1 MPAGY
6 TYHGLHHTDYV
17 LNACEQYI
25 VILGLSSHEECLLK
39 TAALM
44 HDIGLIW
51 SYNDHEDASI
61 LYVKEVMPQWG
72 FHEDDISQ
80 ICKMIAA
87 TKIPQEPYDLL
98 NR

>member
-1 MPAGY
+1 MIIKKKTVFDKIKNEMPAGY

-51 SYNDHEDASI
+51 SYNDHEDTSI
-61 LYVKEVMPQWG
+61 LYVKEVLPQWG
-72 FHEDDISQ
+72 FHEDNIS
-80 ICKMIAA
+80 
-87 TKIPQEPYDLL
+87 
-98 NR
+98 